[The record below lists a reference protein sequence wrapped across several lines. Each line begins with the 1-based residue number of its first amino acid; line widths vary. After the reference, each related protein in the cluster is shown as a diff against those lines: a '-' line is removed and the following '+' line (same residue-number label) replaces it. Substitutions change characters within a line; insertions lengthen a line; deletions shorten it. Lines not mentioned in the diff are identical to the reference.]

1 MEHLI
6 LLPIHYHEE
15 YMNET
20 ARLINREWQKS
31 MAARLLSL
39 SKSCDEFPTS
49 FVLVNQKTNLVV
61 GHAKVSAVKTIPD
74 AVYIETVVIDRIYRG
89 KGWGSEL
96 MKQLHDYLV
105 IKHNAQ
111 TAYLSTKGQEKFYMR
126 LGYEQC
132 EPIPIYGGF
141 PLPANQIN
149 SNQND
154 NEIINNNTL
163 IEFKNKLIHNKSNH
177 SVTNNNNINNSN
189 GKVSNNIKSSSPPKG
204 PVPPPMPPP
213 NKIHRGLKIL
223 TKTFMKKQL
232 QDEQEDL

>member
-1 MEHLI
+1 MEDLV

-39 SKSCDEFPTS
+39 STSCDEFPTS
-49 FVLVNQKTNLVV
+49 LVLVNQRTNLVV

-74 AVYIETVVIDRIYRG
+74 AVYIETVVIDRMYRG

-126 LGYEQC
+126 LGYEKC
-132 EPIPIYGGF
+132 EPIPLYGGF

-149 SNQND
+149 SNQNGNNI
-154 NEIINNNTL
+154 NENANNNHIINNNQ
-163 IEFKNKLIHNKSNH
+163 N
-177 SVTNNNNINNSN
+177 TNLNQSTTNNNINHS
-189 GKVSNNIKSSSPPKG
+189 KYIKSSSPPKG
-204 PVPPPMPPP
+204 PAPPPMPPP
-213 NKIHRGLKIL
+213 RKIHNGLKIH

-232 QDEQEDL
+232 QGEQDF